1 MSCVH
6 TGIKTPALH
15 ATCHLQMPVTE
26 TGFVSLAWN
35 FVQRAG
41 HLRRQWINMHR
52 SVLHLTARRHSICRD
67 REEGQRQPI
76 TVTLR
81 FAPLVRRSALFLRV
95 MMAKLSLPFLSLF
108 HPPVDIWAQAH
119 LKMLS
124 PLNLMSAVTTLYF
137 SRVIWA
143 RGGSNSKHIDD

>member
-1 MSCVH
+1 MSL
-6 TGIKTPALH
+6 T
-15 ATCHLQMPVTE
+15 
-26 TGFVSLAWN
+26 WN

-41 HLRRQWINMHR
+41 HLRGPWINMHR
-52 SVLHLTARRHSICRD
+52 SVLHFNARRHSICRD

-81 FAPLVRRSALFLRV
+81 FAPLVRRSALFLRT
-95 MMAKLSLPFLSLF
+95 MMAKLSLPSLALFL
-108 HPPVDIWAQAH
+108 PPVDIWAQER

-124 PLNLMSAVTTLYF
+124 PVNLMSAVTTLYV

-143 RGGSNSKHIDD
+143 RGGSNSKHIDH

>member
-1 MSCVH
+1 
-6 TGIKTPALH
+6 
-15 ATCHLQMPVTE
+15 MP
-26 TGFVSLAWN
+26 
-35 FVQRAG
+35 
-41 HLRRQWINMHR
+41 R
-52 SVLHLTARRHSICRD
+52 SVLHLTAGRHSICRG
-67 REEGQRQPI
+67 REGGQRQSI

-108 HPPVDIWAQAH
+108 PPPVDIWAQEH

-124 PLNLMSAVTTLYF
+124 PVNLMSAVATLYF